1 LKKSLVNNAELG
13 VVKMKQSADIYI
25 LGGSQTD
32 FARNWQREG
41 LGLYDMFADSLRE
54 AVVNADIQPEQ
65 IEVGHVGN
73 FVGELFSGQGLV
85 GGFFGHVFPELAAL
99 PTSRHEAACASGSI
113 AILSAMR
120 DIEAGHY
127 DVACVLGLELM
138 RNVDG
143 KTGADHLGAA
153 TWRGAEAK
161 PDECDFPWPFL
172 FDRITQEYD
181 KRYGINSDHL
191 NSIAE
196 INFSNAR
203 RNPRAQTRQ
212 WQFPE
217 GAFSCD
223 DDLNPVIEGRVRKQD
238 CGQITDGAA
247 CVILASEEKAREHAT
262 RLGMRLQDI
271 PRIKGWGHRSAPLLL
286 EHKLAL
292 SEDQP
297 LVFPHASLAVNEA
310 AQRAGFAK
318 VSDLDGLETHDC
330 FTMTEYMAIDHIGLT
345 KPGESWKAVE
355 EGRITRDGDF
365 PINPSGGLIG
375 LGHPVGATGVRML
388 LDCARQVTG
397 RAGDY
402 QLPKADDLI
411 TFNMGG
417 STTTCVSFV
426 VGHG

>member
-1 LKKSLVNNAELG
+1 MNPAG
-13 VVKMKQSADIYI
+13 DIYI

-32 FARNWQREG
+32 FARNWHREG
-41 LGLYDMFADSLRE
+41 LGLYDMFAESLRE
-54 AVVNADIQPEQ
+54 AVVNAEIEPAE

-73 FVGELFSGQGLV
+73 FAGELFTGQGLI
-85 GGFFGHVFPELAAL
+85 GGFFGHVFPELASI

-113 AILSAMR
+113 AVLSAMR

-127 DVACVLGLELM
+127 GVACVLGLELM

-143 KTGADHLGAA
+143 KKGAEYLGAA
-153 TWRGAEAK
+153 AWQGREAT
-161 PDECDFPWPFL
+161 PAECDYPWPFM
-172 FDRITQEYD
+172 FDRLTQEYD
-181 KRYGINSDHL
+181 KRYGINGDHL
-191 NSIAE
+191 NRIAE
-196 INFSNAR
+196 INFANGRDNS
-203 RNPRAQTRQ
+203 RAQTRQ
-212 WQFPE
+212 WQFPP

-247 CVILASEEKAREHAT
+247 CIILASEARAKAHA
-262 RLGMRLQDI
+262 RKLGISLNDI

-292 SEDQP
+292 SADQP
-297 LVFPHASLAVNEA
+297 LVFPHAQTTLSEA
-310 AQRAGFAK
+310 AQRAGFAQ

-330 FTMTEYMAIDHIGLT
+330 FSMTEYMAIDHAGLT
-345 KPGESWKAVE
+345 APGESWKAVE

-375 LGHPVGATGVRML
+375 LGHPVGATGVRMV
-388 LDCARQVTG
+388 LDCARQVSG
-397 RAGDY
+397 RAGGY
-402 QLPKADDLI
+402 QLPKAENMI
-411 TFNMGG
+411 TFNVGG

-426 VGHG
+426 VGVGQ